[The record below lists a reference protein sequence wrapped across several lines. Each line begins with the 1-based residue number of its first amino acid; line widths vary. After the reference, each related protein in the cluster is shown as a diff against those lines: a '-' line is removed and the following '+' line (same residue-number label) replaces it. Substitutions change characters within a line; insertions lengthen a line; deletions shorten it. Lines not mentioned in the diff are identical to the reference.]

1 MDEVYISSQLDS
13 VFVRQEF
20 HLTKYVLIFVD
31 VHFVRSLWTHA
42 SMKCILVQHVEPPI
56 VHPRLYEI
64 IVHSLSS
71 MCLALTLR
79 A

>member
-31 VHFVRSLWTHA
+31 VQF
-42 SMKCILVQHVEPPI
+42 C
-56 VHPRLYEI
+56 
-64 IVHSLSS
+64 
-71 MCLALTLR
+71 ALLMDPCFHEMYFSATC
-79 A
+79 